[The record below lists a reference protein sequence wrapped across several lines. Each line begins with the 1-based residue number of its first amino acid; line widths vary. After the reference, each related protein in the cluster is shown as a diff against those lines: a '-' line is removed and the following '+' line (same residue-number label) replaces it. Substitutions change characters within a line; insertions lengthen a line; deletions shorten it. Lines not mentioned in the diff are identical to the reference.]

1 MSSKKRKSIISRK
14 IYAYLVIMSGLPL
27 LINIVTFFLAS
38 DPMKFFVHEQKV
50 LINYIGIAVSVTMLL
65 ADLVLIWVLNKKLP
79 RSINALLSK
88 FGEIFTAEEM
98 DALRKI
104 SGDDAELL
112 KNTLDYFSSK
122 STDNAADM
130 ERVNAQAEA
139 SMSNSNYI
147 FIMYREDT
155 NSFIFYFPE
164 YWEKTYGTIEIK
176 PNDKLENY
184 VVDENL
190 PILRNSLI
198 MVKSKPDR
206 RFSIAVRMR
215 INHHNTILVNIRCC
229 SIAGEN
235 GKVIVMG
242 AIIDAETKR
251 RLEAEISEKYNMY
264 KFVLATVPDIVYEV
278 YVPTGKFT
286 LLNPD
291 AWYELFDVDV
301 DSGNFEE
308 SRRPFWTKIHP
319 DYREAFLDRFMSYD
333 HILLLP
339 DKSLTFEYRVMNRN
353 GDWVWIEHSVKVVS
367 QLENGKPLTVIGR
380 MCNINERKR
389 RELKRMYQSDH
400 DALTGTYLRSAIRR
414 KFDTLA
420 ADNNHPVIINVDIKD
435 FRIINEQYGME
446 IGDHVLRKLAEI
458 LWSCQ
463 RDKSSVARV
472 SGDNFIYLID
482 DGTNVTAEYIEKIC
496 TKITAR
502 FNEPMHVKNRTVN
515 VAVAIGVAFFGDDG
529 LTFDEVYTCSEAAA
543 RYSAQRG
550 DNRFTFY
557 TNDMAGLKQ
566 APPPKDDDSYESD
579 SLMTD
584 LHNTTR

>member
-1 MSSKKRKSIISRK
+1 MSRKKRKNVTSRK
-14 IYAYLVIMSGLPL
+14 IYAYLIIMSGLPL
-27 LINIVTFFLAS
+27 LINIVLFFLAS
-38 DPMKFFVHEQKV
+38 DYFKFFGTEQKV
-50 LINYIGIAVSVTMLL
+50 MINYIGMAISAAMLL
-65 ADLVLIWVLNKKLP
+65 GNIVLIWFLTQKLP
-79 RSINALLSK
+79 RSINALLGK
-88 FGEIFTAEEM
+88 FSEIFTKEEM

-104 SGDDAELL
+104 SRDDAELL
-112 KNTLDYFSSK
+112 KNTLEYFSSK
-122 STDNAADM
+122 STDDAASA
-130 ERVNAQAEA
+130 EKVTAQAEA
-139 SMSNSNYI
+139 SMSNSNDI
-147 FIMYREDT
+147 FIMYREET
-155 NSFIFYFPE
+155 NTFLFYFPE
-164 YWEKTYGTIEIK
+164 YWKKTYGTIEIK

-190 PILRNSLI
+190 PILRNSLL

-215 INHHNTILVNIRCC
+215 INHHNTILVNIRCS

-235 GKVIVMG
+235 GKIIIMG
-242 AIIDAETKR
+242 TIIDAEIKR

-286 LLNPD
+286 LLNPE
-291 AWYELFDVDV
+291 AWYELFDVNV

-333 HILLLP
+333 HILMLP

-353 GDWVWIEHSVKVVS
+353 GDWIWVEHSVKVVS
-367 QLENGKPLTVIGR
+367 QLESGKPLTVIGR
-380 MCNINERKR
+380 ICNINDRKR

-414 KFDTLA
+414 KFDTLT
-420 ADNNHPVIINVDIKD
+420 ADNNRPVIINVDIRD
-435 FRIINEQYGME
+435 FGIINEQYGTE
-446 IGDHVLRKLAEI
+446 IGDLVLRKVAEI
-458 LWSCQ
+458 MWSCQ
-463 RDKSSVARV
+463 RGKSSVARV

-482 DGTNVTAEYIEKIC
+482 NGSNVTAEYIEKIC
-496 TKITAR
+496 NNITAS
-502 FNEPMHVKNRTVN
+502 FGEPMHIKNRTVN
-515 VAVAIGVAFFGDDG
+515 VAIAIGVAFCGDDG

-557 TNDMAGLKQ
+557 TNDMAEFKQ
-566 APPPKDDDSYESD
+566 APPPTDDDNSESD
-579 SLMTD
+579 SLMTYLND
-584 LHNTTR
+584 AAH